1 MTEKQHR
8 IYPSILAHA
17 RESRQPQTPAE
28 SKLWARLRNRQLGGF
43 KFRRQHPI
51 GRFIVDFYCA
61 ASRLVIEIDGD
72 SHADQVEYDAAR
84 TAWLNE
90 QGHRVIR
97 FRNRH
102 VYRDID
108 AVLEA
113 ILAECQKLGSPSPP
127 APLPGR
133 ERGEVRYI
141 RLRPGSIHRR
151 RVRGG
156 RI

>member
-8 IYPSILAHA
+8 IYPPILAHA
-17 RESRQPQTPAE
+17 RELRQPQTPAE

-51 GRFIVDFYCA
+51 GRFVVDFYCA
-61 ASRLVIEIDGD
+61 ACRLVIEVDGD
-72 SHADQVEYDAAR
+72 SHAEPEQMEYDLAR

-90 QGHRVIR
+90 QGYHVIR
-97 FRNRH
+97 FPNRDAH
-102 VYRDID
+102 RHID

-113 ILAECQKLGSPSPP
+113 ILTECKKRGSSPSPP

-133 ERGEVRYI
+133 ERGAHS
-141 RLRPGSIHRR
+141 LSPPG
-151 RVRGG
+151 RGQG
-156 RI
+156 